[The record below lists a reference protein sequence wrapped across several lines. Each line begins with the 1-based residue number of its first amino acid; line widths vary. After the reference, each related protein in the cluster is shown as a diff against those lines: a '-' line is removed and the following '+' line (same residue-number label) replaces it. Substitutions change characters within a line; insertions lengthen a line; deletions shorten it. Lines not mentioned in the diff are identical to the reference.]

1 MMVIFM
7 KNINNFS
14 KNVKKYRL
22 EKGYSQEKLAEL
34 CNLHRTYISLIELN
48 KKNISLKNIYI
59 IADALEIEVYK
70 LFL

>member
-1 MMVIFM
+1 M
-7 KNINNFS
+7 KNMNNFS
-14 KNVKKYRL
+14 RNIRKYRL
-22 EKGYSQEKLAEL
+22 EKGYSQEQLAEL
-34 CNLHRTYISLIELN
+34 CNLHRTYISLVELN

>member
-1 MMVIFM
+1 MVIII

-14 KNVKKYRL
+14 KNLKKYRL
-22 EKGYSQEKLAEL
+22 EKKYSQEKLAEL
-34 CNLHRTYISLIELN
+34 CNLHRTYISLVELN